1 MATSSY
7 IALSTIGVKIGY
19 AQEVARDGLANHP
32 TVPKTGWK
40 HIKGLKATPNFN
52 SEADTAD
59 VSTFENT
66 EMQSSLTLL
75 KPAPGSLTFQAVLS
89 QGFADDWKALVD
101 ACNTAKTA
109 NKRMYYVIYIPGFK
123 SAQYFSGYAD
133 EINFPELSVNSA
145 INEFDVH
152 IDQDGGEPFVD
163 DAPNESTGW
172 ASET

>member
-1 MATSSY
+1 MTTSSY
-7 IALSTIGVKIGY
+7 IALSTIGVKVGY
-19 AQEVARDGLANHP
+19 AQEIENGGLTKHP
-32 TVPKTGWK
+32 TVPSSGWK

-59 VSTFENT
+59 TTTFENT
-66 EMQSSLTLL
+66 ETQSALTLL
-75 KPAPGSLTFQAVLS
+75 KPAPGALTFQAVLS
-89 QGFADDWKALVD
+89 QGFADDWKTLVD
-101 ACNTAKTA
+101 ECKTAKDA
-109 NKRMYYVIYIPGFK
+109 NKRMYYVIYVPGFK

-163 DAPNESTGW
+163 DAPDKDKGW

>member
-19 AQEVARDGLANHP
+19 AQEIDNGGLATHP
-32 TVPKTGWK
+32 TVPTTGWK

-52 SEADTAD
+52 NEANTED
-59 VSTFENT
+59 VSTFENI
-66 EMQSSLTLL
+66 EMESSLTLL

-89 QGFADDWKALVD
+89 QGFADDWENLIK
-101 ACNTAKTA
+101 ACNLAKTN

-163 DAPNESTGW
+163 TAPDKDKGW